1 MLQRCHELSE
11 MVLSDSGYATVAY
24 DVYNKACTHDAAES
38 LASTEHIG
46 FPVMIKASE
55 GEGKKC
61 TPTVDLAKKFTQAY
75 KTIVGEAPGSP
86 AFVMTLAGAA
96 RHLEVQRRHQKIL
109 KEAPVMI
116 ALWYG

>member
-24 DVYNKACTHDAAES
+24 DVYDKACTHDTAEG
-38 LASTEHIG
+38 LASAEHIG

-55 GEGKKC
+55 GE
-61 TPTVDLAKKFTQAY
+61 
-75 KTIVGEAPGSP
+75 VGEAPGSP

-96 RHLEVQRRHQKIL
+96 RHLEVQVL
-109 KEAPVMI
+109 AD
-116 ALWYG
+116 